1 MTKKDVNT
9 PTMLEPSVA
18 KQAIMDILTNTSL
31 QESLSQKSIL
41 RAKQF
46 SWEKCANE
54 TVEIYKK
61 N

>member
-1 MTKKDVNT
+1 
-9 PTMLEPSVA
+9 MLEPSVA